1 MPGGAERPD
10 VDESWSWAYITIGIL
25 LGTGLLLMLIKF
37 KLVSFWKFWFFL
49 AVVMCLTV
57 AFASFM
63 SGWMAFLLSL
73 ILAYLKIV
81 KPNTYVH
88 NITELFMYA
97 GLAIIFVPILNKTSV
112 IILLILISVYDMYAV
127 WKSKHM
133 IKLAN
138 FQT

>member
-1 MPGGAERPD
+1 MKHPIKLTTILIIFFLVSQVLGLYIISLNVDFEKSVETGKAEFVALPGGAERPD

-63 SGWMAFLLSL
+63 SGWMAFLLS
-73 ILAYLKIV
+73 
-81 KPNTYVH
+81 
-88 NITELFMYA
+88 F
-97 GLAIIFVPILNKTSV
+97 
-112 IILLILISVYDMYAV
+112 LL
-127 WKSKHM
+127 
-133 IKLAN
+133 
-138 FQT
+138 